1 MDPHTTTGSLLKQKD
16 PKRAIANPDLKVKL
30 ILLIIIIII
39 NNNNNNNNNNN
50 SNNNNSKMWLTNN
63 FVNKP

>member
-30 ILLIIIIII
+30 ILLIIIII
-39 NNNNNNNNNNN
+39 NNN
-50 SNNNNSKMWLTNN
+50 K
-63 FVNKP
+63 